1 MAAAGSGVGRGSMS
15 VEDLGPAPAF
25 RVSELIRHG
34 AEPPPA
40 ALFTR
45 WRSYPW
51 LIVGVTCIGAFMG
64 QVDASIVQLA
74 LPTLGRVFDCTLESV
89 SWVALA
95 YLLGVAAFLPI
106 FGQLCRIF
114 GRKLLYIIG
123 FVVFTGASALCGF
136 APDLA
141 TLIAFRFLQGFGGA
155 MLGANSMALVVTST
169 DKSLRAQALGVFA
182 GAQAVGISAGPVIGG
197 LLLGTLG
204 WPWVFWIN
212 VPFGLLAVVFGWL
225 VLPITA
231 LQNRNQTFDWRGG
244 FLLAPALAF
253 AVLALN
259 QVSAWG
265 PTSPALLGSLGT
277 AIVLISLFLR
287 QEHGARSPLIDLALL
302 DEPAFLA
309 GALACALSYAM
320 LYGMFFLAS
329 FALVRGYE
337 ESAVAAGLKLAIIPI
352 SLGVVAPFAGGLA
365 ERIGTRLLSVAGMA
379 LCFVALLALT
389 AIVMQ
394 PVANLWIGALGLAVF
409 GAGLGLFIAP
419 NNHATINSAPANLSG
434 MAGSLLNLTRIL
446 GTVAGVASASAML
459 SWRLQ
464 VARGSPERRLAAFAP
479 HHFVEAVAGGLIM
492 LAVFAVIAGAVSL
505 IRKPAS

>member
-1 MAAAGSGVGRGSMS
+1 MSAGDFG
-15 VEDLGPAPAF
+15 EAPAF
-25 RVSELIRHG
+25 RLSDLIRHG
-34 AEPPPA
+34 AEPPPVA
-40 ALFTR
+40 RLARLP
-45 WRSYPW
+45 SYPW

-74 LPTLGRVFDCTLESV
+74 LPDLGRVFDSTLESV

-106 FGQLCRIF
+106 FGQLCQIF

-141 TLIAFRFLQGFGGA
+141 TLIAFRALQGFGGA

-169 DKSLRAQALGVFA
+169 DKNLRARALGVFA

-212 VPFGLLAVVFGWL
+212 VPFGLLAVVAGWM
-225 VLPITA
+225 VLPVTA
-231 LQNRNQTFDWRGG
+231 PQNQNQTFDWRGG
-244 FLLAPALAF
+244 LLLAPALAF

-265 PTSPALLGSLGT
+265 LTSPGLLGSFGA
-277 AIVLISLFLR
+277 AIVLIFLFLR
-287 QEHGARSPLIDLALL
+287 QERTAHSPMIDLALL

-337 ESAVAAGLKLAIIPI
+337 ETAIAAGLQLAIIPV
-352 SLGVVAPFAGGLA
+352 SLGIVAPFAGGLA
-365 ERIGTRLLSVAGMA
+365 DRLGTRLLSVTGMA
-379 LCFVALLALT
+379 ICFVALLALT
-389 AIVMQ
+389 AIVMR
-394 PVANLWIGALGLAVF
+394 PVPNLWIGALGLVAF

-419 NNHATINSAPANLSG
+419 NNHATINVAPPNLSG
-434 MAGSLLNLTRIL
+434 VAGSLLNLTRVL
-446 GTVAGVASASAML
+446 GTVSGVASASAVL

-464 VARGSPERRLAAFAP
+464 VARGSTDRRLADFSP
-479 HHFVEAVAGGLIM
+479 HHFVDAVAGGLIM
-492 LAVFAVIAGAVSL
+492 LAVFAAIAGALSL
-505 IRKPAS
+505 IRKCAP

>member
-1 MAAAGSGVGRGSMS
+1 MSAEGLGS
-15 VEDLGPAPAF
+15 APAF
-25 RVSELIRHG
+25 RVSDLIRHG
-34 AEPPPA
+34 AEPPPV

-45 WRSYPW
+45 WPSYPW

-106 FGQLCRIF
+106 FGQLCQMF

-169 DKSLRAQALGVFA
+169 DKSLRARALGVYA
-182 GAQAVGISAGPVIGG
+182 AAQAVGISAGPVIGG
-197 LLLGTLG
+197 LLLGTWG

-231 LQNRNQTFDWRGG
+231 QQNRNQTFDWRGG

-265 PTSPALLGSLGT
+265 PTSPALLGSVGA
-277 AIVLISLFLR
+277 AIVLIFLFLR

-302 DEPAFLA
+302 DEPAFLT
-309 GALACALSYAM
+309 GSLACALSYAM

-337 ESAVAAGLKLAIIPI
+337 ENAIAAGLKLAIIPI

-365 ERIGTRLLSVAGMA
+365 DRMGTRLLSVAGMA
-379 LCFVALLALT
+379 ICFVALLALT

-394 PVANLWIGALGLAVF
+394 PVANLWIGALGLAAF

-419 NNHATINSAPANLSG
+419 NNHATINSAPSNLSG
-434 MAGSLLNLTRIL
+434 VAGSLLNLTRIL
-446 GTVAGVASASAML
+446 GTVAGVASASAVL

-492 LAVFAVIAGAVSL
+492 LAVFAAIAGALSWT
-505 IRKPAS
+505 RKPAA

>member
-1 MAAAGSGVGRGSMS
+1 MS
-15 VEDLGPAPAF
+15 AEDLGSAPTF
-25 RVSELIRHG
+25 RVSDLIRHG
-34 AEPPPA
+34 AEPPPV

-51 LIVGVTCIGAFMG
+51 LIVGVTCVGGFMG

-74 LPTLGRVFDCTLESV
+74 LPTLGRVFDSTLESV

-106 FGQLCRIF
+106 FGQLCQIF

-136 APDLA
+136 APDLP
-141 TLIAFRFLQGFGGA
+141 TLVAFRFLQGVGGA
-155 MLGANSMALVVTST
+155 MAAANSLALVIAAT
-169 DKSLRAQALGVFA
+169 DKSLRARALGMYA
-182 GAQAVGISAGPVIGG
+182 AAQAVGISAGPVIGG

-231 LQNRNQTFDWRGG
+231 QQNRNQTFDWRGG

-265 PTSPALLGSLGT
+265 PTSPALLGSVGA
-277 AIVLISLFLR
+277 AIVLIFLFLR
-287 QEHGARSPLIDLALL
+287 QEHASHSPMIDLALL

-309 GALACALSYAM
+309 GAFACALSYAM

-337 ESAVAAGLKLAIIPI
+337 ESAIAAGLKLAIIPI
-352 SLGVVAPFAGGLA
+352 SLGIVAPFAGALA
-365 ERIGTRLLSVAGMA
+365 DWMGTRLLSVAGMA
-379 LCFVALLALT
+379 ICFVALLALT

-394 PVANLWIGALGLAVF
+394 PVANLWIGSLGLVAF

-434 MAGSLLNLTRIL
+434 VAGSLLNLTRIL

-459 SWRLQ
+459 SWQLQ
-464 VARGSPERRLAAFAP
+464 VARGSTDRTLATLSP
-479 HHFVEAVAGGLIM
+479 HHFIQAVGAGLIM
-492 LAVFAVIAGAVSL
+492 L
-505 IRKPAS
+505 

>member
-1 MAAAGSGVGRGSMS
+1 
-15 VEDLGPAPAF
+15 
-25 RVSELIRHG
+25 
-34 AEPPPA
+34 
-40 ALFTR
+40 
-45 WRSYPW
+45 
-51 LIVGVTCIGAFMG
+51 
-64 QVDASIVQLA
+64 
-74 LPTLGRVFDCTLESV
+74 VFDATLESV

-106 FGQLCRIF
+106 FGQLCQMF

-141 TLIAFRFLQGFGGA
+141 TLVAFRFLQGVGGA
-155 MLGANSMALVVTST
+155 MAAANSLALIIAAT
-169 DKSLRAQALGVFA
+169 DKSLRARALGMYA
-182 GAQAVGISAGPVIGG
+182 AAQAVGISAGPVVGG
-197 LLLGTLG
+197 LLIGTLG
-204 WPWVFWIN
+204 WPWVFWMN
-212 VPFGLLAVVFGWL
+212 VPFGLILIVAGWL
-225 VLPITA
+225 VLPVTPR
-231 LQNRNQTFDWRGG
+231 QGSSQTFDWGG
-244 FLLAPALAF
+244 GLLLAPALAF

-265 PTSPALLGSLGT
+265 PTSPALLGSVGA
-277 AIVLISLFLR
+277 AIVLIFLFLR
-287 QEHGARSPLIDLALL
+287 QEHASHSPLIDLALL

-337 ESAVAAGLKLAIIPI
+337 ESAIVAGLKLAIIPI
-352 SLGVVAPFAGGLA
+352 SLGVVAPFAGALA
-365 ERIGTRLLSVAGMA
+365 DWMGTRLLSVAGMA
-379 LCFVALLALT
+379 ICFVALLALT

-394 PVANLWIGALGLAVF
+394 PAANLWIGSLGLVAF

-434 MAGSLLNLTRIL
+434 VAGSLLNLTRIL
-446 GTVAGVASASAML
+446 GTVGGVASASAML
-459 SWRLQ
+459 SWRIQ

-492 LAVFAVIAGAVSL
+492 LAVFAAIAGAVSL

>member
-1 MAAAGSGVGRGSMS
+1 MSAEGLGS
-15 VEDLGPAPAF
+15 APAF
-25 RVSELIRHG
+25 RVSDLIRHG
-34 AEPPPA
+34 AEPPPV

-45 WRSYPW
+45 WPSYPW

-106 FGQLCRIF
+106 FGQLCQMF

-169 DKSLRAQALGVFA
+169 DKSLRARALGVYA
-182 GAQAVGISAGPVIGG
+182 AAQAVGISAGPVIGG
-197 LLLGTLG
+197 LLLGTWG

-231 LQNRNQTFDWRGG
+231 QQNRNQTFDWRGG

-265 PTSPALLGSLGT
+265 PTSPALLGSVGA
-277 AIVLISLFLR
+277 AIVLIFLFLR

-302 DEPAFLA
+302 DEPAFLT
-309 GALACALSYAM
+309 GSLACALSYAM

-337 ESAVAAGLKLAIIPI
+337 ENAIAAGLKLAIIPI

-365 ERIGTRLLSVAGMA
+365 DRMGTRLLSVAGMA
-379 LCFVALLALT
+379 ICFVALLALT

-394 PVANLWIGALGLAVF
+394 PVANLWIGALGLAAF

-419 NNHATINSAPANLSG
+419 NNHATINSAPSNLSG
-434 MAGSLLNLTRIL
+434 VAGSLLNLTRIL
-446 GTVAGVASASAML
+446 GTVAGVASASAVL

-464 VARGSPERRLAAFAP
+464 VARASPERRLAAFAP

-492 LAVFAVIAGAVSL
+492 LAVFAAIAGALSWT
-505 IRKPAS
+505 RKPAA

>member
-1 MAAAGSGVGRGSMS
+1 MRA
-15 VEDLGPAPAF
+15 EDLSSAPAF
-25 RVSELIRHG
+25 RVSDLIRHG
-34 AEPPPA
+34 AEPPPL

-106 FGQLCRIF
+106 FAQLCQMF

-169 DKSLRAQALGVFA
+169 DKSLRARALGVYA

-225 VLPITA
+225 VLPVTA
-231 LQNRNQTFDWRGG
+231 QQNRNQTFDWRGG

-259 QVSAWG
+259 QVSALG
-265 PTSPALLGSLGT
+265 PTSPALLGSVGA
-277 AIVLISLFLR
+277 AIVLIFLFLR
-287 QEHGARSPLIDLALL
+287 QEHGAHSPLIDLALL

-352 SLGVVAPFAGGLA
+352 SLGIVAPFAGGLA
-365 ERIGTRLLSVAGMA
+365 DRMGTRLLSVAGMA

-394 PVANLWIGALGLAVF
+394 PVANRWIGALGLAAF

-419 NNHATINSAPANLSG
+419 NNHATINVAPANLSG
-434 MAGSLLNLTRIL
+434 VAGSLLNLTRIL
-446 GTVAGVASASAML
+446 GTVGGVASASAML
-459 SWRLQ
+459 SWRIQ

-492 LAVFAVIAGAVSL
+492 LAVFAAIAGAVSL
-505 IRKPAS
+505 IRKPAA

>member
-1 MAAAGSGVGRGSMS
+1 MS
-15 VEDLGPAPAF
+15 AEDLGSVPAF
-25 RVSELIRHG
+25 RVSDLIRHG
-34 AEPPPA
+34 AEPPPVA
-40 ALFTR
+40 RLARLHL
-45 WRSYPW
+45 YPW

-74 LPTLGRVFDCTLESV
+74 LPSLGRVFDCTLESV

-106 FGQLCRIF
+106 FGQLCQIF

-212 VPFGLLAVVFGWL
+212 VPFGLLAVVAGWL
-225 VLPITA
+225 VLPVTA
-231 LQNRNQTFDWRGG
+231 QQNRNQTFDWRGAL
-244 FLLAPALAF
+244 LLAPALAF

-265 PTSPALLGSLGT
+265 PTSPALLGSVGA
-277 AIVLISLFLR
+277 AIVLIFLFVG
-287 QEHGARSPLIDLALL
+287 QESKVQWPLVDLALL
-302 DEPAFLA
+302 KGPAFLG

-337 ESAVAAGLKLAIIPI
+337 DSPVVAGLKLAIIPI
-352 SLGVVAPFAGGLA
+352 SIGVVAPIAGALA
-365 ERIGTRLLSVAGMA
+365 DWMGARLLSVAGMVV
-379 LCFVALLALT
+379 CFVALIALI
-389 AIVMQ
+389 AVVME
-394 PVANLWIGALGLAVF
+394 PTPNLWAGFFGLVAF
-409 GAGLGLFIAP
+409 GIGLGVFIAP
-419 NNHATINSAPANLSG
+419 NNHATINTVPANL
-434 MAGSLLNLTRIL
+434 AGVAGATLNLTRVL
-446 GTVAGVASASAML
+446 GTVAGVASASAVL
-459 SWRLQ
+459 SWQIQ
-464 VARGSPERRLAAFAP
+464 VARGSTERRLAAFSP
-479 HHFVEAVAGGLIM
+479 HHFVEAVAGGLIL
-492 LAVFAVIAGAVSL
+492 LAIFALIAGAVSL
-505 IRKPAS
+505 IRKPAA

>member
-1 MAAAGSGVGRGSMS
+1 MSAEGLGS
-15 VEDLGPAPAF
+15 APAF
-25 RVSELIRHG
+25 RVSDLIRHG
-34 AEPPPA
+34 AEPPPV

-45 WRSYPW
+45 WPSYPW

-106 FGQLCRIF
+106 FGQLCQMF

-169 DKSLRAQALGVFA
+169 DKSLRARALGVYA
-182 GAQAVGISAGPVIGG
+182 AAQAVGISAGPVIGG
-197 LLLGTLG
+197 LLLGTWG

-231 LQNRNQTFDWRGG
+231 QQNRNQTFDWRGG

-265 PTSPALLGSLGT
+265 PTSPALLGSVGA
-277 AIVLISLFLR
+277 AIVLIFLFLR

-302 DEPAFLA
+302 DEPAFLT
-309 GALACALSYAM
+309 GSLACALSYAM

-337 ESAVAAGLKLAIIPI
+337 ENAIAAGLKLAIIPI

-365 ERIGTRLLSVAGMA
+365 DRMGTRLLSVAGMA
-379 LCFVALLALT
+379 ICFVALLVLT

-394 PVANLWIGALGLAVF
+394 PVANLWIGALGLAAF

-419 NNHATINSAPANLSG
+419 NNHATINSAPSNLSG
-434 MAGSLLNLTRIL
+434 VAGSLLNLTRIL
-446 GTVAGVASASAML
+446 GTVAGVASASAVL

-492 LAVFAVIAGAVSL
+492 LAVFAAIAGALSWT
-505 IRKPAS
+505 RKPAA

>member
-1 MAAAGSGVGRGSMS
+1 
-15 VEDLGPAPAF
+15 
-25 RVSELIRHG
+25 
-34 AEPPPA
+34 
-40 ALFTR
+40 
-45 WRSYPW
+45 
-51 LIVGVTCIGAFMG
+51 
-64 QVDASIVQLA
+64 
-74 LPTLGRVFDCTLESV
+74 
-89 SWVALA
+89 
-95 YLLGVAAFLPI
+95 
-106 FGQLCRIF
+106 
-114 GRKLLYIIG
+114 
-123 FVVFTGASALCGF
+123 VFTGASALCGF
-136 APDLA
+136 APDLG

-169 DKSLRAQALGVFA
+169 DKSLRARALGVYA

-212 VPFGLLAVVFGWL
+212 VPFGLLAIVASWF
-225 VLPITA
+225 VLPVTA
-231 LQNRNQTFDWRGG
+231 QQNSNQTFDWRGG
-244 FLLAPALAF
+244 LLLAPALAF

-265 PTSPALLGSLGT
+265 LTSPALLGSVGA
-277 AIVLISLFLR
+277 AIVLIFLFLR

-302 DEPAFLA
+302 DEPSFLA

-352 SLGVVAPFAGGLA
+352 SLGIVAPFAGGLA
-365 ERIGTRLLSVAGMA
+365 DRMGTRLLSVAGMA
-379 LCFVALLALT
+379 ICFIALLVLT
-389 AIVMQ
+389 AVVMQ
-394 PVANLWIGALGLAVF
+394 PVANLWTGALGLAAF

-419 NNHATINSAPANLSG
+419 NNHATINVAPANLSG
-434 MAGSLLNLTRIL
+434 VAGGFLNLTRIL

-459 SWRLQ
+459 SWQIQ
-464 VARGSPERRLAAFAP
+464 VARGSAERRLAAFSP

-492 LAVFAVIAGAVSL
+492 LAVFALIAGAVSL
-505 IRKPAS
+505 IRKPSA